1 MEGSSKTWL
10 ALAKGYNTKRS
21 KIIIMTLP
29 RSFLAFAYKFA
40 MLLIVAFI
48 IFYSTCFALLV
59 LLLIIVLFILLLLLL
74 PFANPMQTYLARQWQ
89 STNTFAF
96 KNDTFAQSAKTVD
109 KLFLYCYNVKNY

>member
-29 RSFLAFAYKFA
+29 RSFFAIAYKFA

-48 IFYSTCFALLV
+48 IFYSTGFALLV
-59 LLLIIVLFILLLLLL
+59 LS
-74 PFANPMQTYLARQWQ
+74 Y
-89 STNTFAF
+89 
-96 KNDTFAQSAKTVD
+96 
-109 KLFLYCYNVKNY
+109 Y